1 MQKNLGENIYK
12 FLTHSL
18 SGSLASIVVV
28 EFWTNCLI
36 CAKSTQTDFSI
47 AHTRAAAS
55 WKKQENYY
63 DWVIFAACSSKVIF
77 APSNE
82 FRKQSWIIWV
92 KGIDFGKWNVN
103 YIGFQSF
110 IAFDYNWLAFLS
122 IWLGF
127 GIEIPLTDFVCTPSQ
142 VDPVNR
148 AGLLLFVCFKLKL
161 DETPDYAA

>member
-1 MQKNLGENIYK
+1 MHK

-47 AHTRAAAS
+47 AHTRAQAS

-77 APSNE
+77 APSSE
-82 FRKQSWIIWV
+82 FRKQSWIIGG
-92 KGIDFGKWNVN
+92 KRIDFGKWNVN

-110 IAFDYNWLAFLS
+110 IALDLCALTMTDSNFHWNDSDLILKSLWLILSALHHKLTPWTEPFCCYLS
-122 IWLGF
+122 ISSWNLMK
-127 GIEIPLTDFVCTPSQ
+127 PPTV
-142 VDPVNR
+142 
-148 AGLLLFVCFKLKL
+148 
-161 DETPDYAA
+161 